1 MGERSI
7 AEGESSLPF
16 ILKRSRGWWSSS
28 GLTTTETVH
37 GRLTLEGDRLTVQWR
52 LARKKTDWNKG
63 QSEEEF
69 ESVREATIP
78 LSAIE
83 NLIVRRP
90 WWRFWSGPRI
100 VLVASDF
107 RALEAIAQEGGIRL
121 AHPAKLVLD
130 VRRADAL
137 VAAEFAGELDIAIA
151 ERELARSD
159 ERRGLSEGRGEGLDP
174 GSSPTEGS
182 SPEP

>member
-1 MGERSI
+1 M
-7 AEGESSLPF
+7 
-16 ILKRSRGWWSSS
+16 
-28 GLTTTETVH
+28 TTTETVH
-37 GRLTLEGDRLTVQWR
+37 GQLSLEGDQLTVQWR

-69 ESVREATIP
+69 ESVRDATIP

-83 NLIVRRP
+83 DVIVRRP

-121 AHPAKLVLD
+121 LHPAKLVLG

-151 ERELARSD
+151 ERALARSN
-159 ERRGLSEGRGEGLDP
+159 ETRRLSEGREGP
-174 GSSPTEGS
+174 
-182 SPEP
+182 